1 MHIACENSRKTYKN
15 SSEGVL
21 AGMTDEALIG
31 AIQKRG
37 IGWKLAC
44 NLLLQRYR
52 PWVFSFCLIR
62 LRNPQDAQDVTQDV
76 ILRVYTAIHRFEGR
90 SSFKTWLHTIA
101 ENQVRTFIVRRARYV
116 QVEHIEAMI
125 EAHLTEWSFQD
136 ETEDSGDEVKIVL
149 ERMSPQVREVLRLR
163 FVFDSS
169 LEEIATTMGI
179 SLSAAKMRLY
189 RALDQFKTQYV
200 LETQELAPAAWQVRQ
215 PVAAAAGSPG

>member
-1 MHIACENSRKTYKN
+1 MRDACENNKKANKISDKHMLTQM
-15 SSEGVL
+15 S
-21 AGMTDEALIG
+21 DDALIG
-31 AIQKRG
+31 VIQKRG

-76 ILRVYTAIHRFEGR
+76 ILRVYTALRRFEGR
-90 SSFKTWLHTIA
+90 SSFKTWLHAVA

-125 EAHLTEWSFQD
+125 ESHLHVYSVQD
-136 ETEDSGDEVKIVL
+136 EHEDSSDEVRLVL
-149 ERMSPQVREVLRLR
+149 KRVSPQAREVLRLR
-163 FVFDSS
+163 FAFDCS
-169 LEEIATTMGI
+169 LEEIAGTLGI

-189 RALDQFKTQYV
+189 RALDQFKAHYI
-200 LETQELAPAAWQVRQ
+200 LAEQEQALAA
-215 PVAAAAGSPG
+215 